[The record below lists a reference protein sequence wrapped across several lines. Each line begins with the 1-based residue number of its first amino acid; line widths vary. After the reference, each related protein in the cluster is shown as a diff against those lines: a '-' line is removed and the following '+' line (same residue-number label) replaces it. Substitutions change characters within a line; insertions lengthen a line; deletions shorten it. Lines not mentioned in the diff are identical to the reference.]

1 MYSSCKI
8 RGEHRAREGTC
19 KRKPSKQMAQPNVQ
33 INEEWKAALSEE
45 FAKPYFKNLIN
56 FLKQEKADGKTIYP
70 AGSLIFNA
78 YNTTPLSQVKVV
90 ILGQDP
96 YHNPGQAMGL
106 SFSVPQ
112 GVTRPPSLRN
122 IYKELE
128 TSLGIPNSK
137 NGDLTKWAEQGV
149 FLLNSM
155 LTVERNK
162 PGSHQR
168 SGWQFF
174 TDASIKAIS
183 DNRENV
189 VFMLWGA
196 FAKKKAAL
204 IDGSKHLVL
213 ESAHPSPFSADRGFF
228 GNNHFKK
235 ANEYLQEHG
244 KEPIDW
250 SVE

>member
-1 MYSSCKI
+1 MSNVKI
-8 RGEHRAREGTC
+8 NA
-19 KRKPSKQMAQPNVQ
+19 
-33 INEEWKAALSEE
+33 EWKAALADE
-45 FAKPYFKNLIN
+45 FEKPYFRNLIS
-56 FLKQEKADGKTIYP
+56 FIKQEKADGKEIYP

-78 YNTTPLSQVKVV
+78 YDTTPLSQVKVV

-106 SFSVPQ
+106 SFSVPK

-122 IYKELE
+122 IYKELN
-128 TSLGIPNSK
+128 TSLDIPISTS
-137 NGDLTKWAEQGV
+137 GDLTKWAEQGV

-155 LTVERNK
+155 LTVERNR

-183 DNRENV
+183 DHRENV

-204 IDGSKHLVL
+204 INADKHLVL
-213 ESAHPSPFSADRGFF
+213 SSAHPSPFSADKGFF
-228 GNNHFKK
+228 GNDHFKL
-235 ANEYLQEHG
+235 ANEYLVKTGQEA
-244 KEPIDW
+244 IDW
-250 SVE
+250 GVE

>member
-1 MYSSCKI
+1 MAKPQVKI
-8 RGEHRAREGTC
+8 N
-19 KRKPSKQMAQPNVQ
+19 P
-33 INEEWKAALSEE
+33 EWKEALSAE
-45 FAKPYFKNLIN
+45 FEKPYFRNLIS
-56 FLKQEKADGKTIYP
+56 FLKQEKTDGKAIYP
-70 AGSLIFNA
+70 PGSLIFNA
-78 YNTTPLSQVKVV
+78 YDTTPISEVKVV

-112 GVTRPPSLRN
+112 GITRPPSLRN
-122 IYKELE
+122 IYKELN
-128 TSLGIPNSK
+128 TSLGIPISQ
-137 NGDLTKWAEQGV
+137 NGDLTNWANQGV

-155 LTVERNK
+155 LTVEHKR

-183 DNRENV
+183 DQRKNV

-196 FAKKKAAL
+196 FAKKKAVL
-204 IDGSKHLVL
+204 IDADKHLVL
-213 ESAHPSPFSADRGFF
+213 SSAHPSPFSADKGFF
-228 GNNHFKK
+228 GNNHFKL
-235 ANEYLQEHG
+235 ANEYLTNHG
-244 KEPIDW
+244 KEAIDW

>member
-1 MYSSCKI
+1 
-8 RGEHRAREGTC
+8 
-19 KRKPSKQMAQPNVQ
+19 MAAPNVQ
-33 INEEWKAALSEE
+33 INEAWKAALSDE
-45 FAKPYFKNLIN
+45 FAKPYFKNLIQ
-56 FLKQEKADGKTIYP
+56 FLKQEKTDNKTIYP

-78 YNTTPLSQVKVV
+78 YNTTPIDQVKVV

-128 TSLGIPNSK
+128 TSLDIPATK
-137 NGDLTKWAEQGV
+137 NGDLTNWAEQGV

-183 DNRENV
+183 DQCDNV

-196 FAKKKAAL
+196 FAKKKGGL
-204 IDGSKHLVL
+204 IDENKHLVL
-213 ESAHPSPFSADRGFF
+213 ASAHPSPFSADKGFF
-228 GNNHFKK
+228 GNNHFKL
-235 ANEYLQEHG
+235 ANEYLEKHG
-244 KEPIDW
+244 KDPIDW
-250 SVE
+250 RVG

>member
-1 MYSSCKI
+1 
-8 RGEHRAREGTC
+8 
-19 KRKPSKQMAQPNVQ
+19 MAQSSIQ
-33 INEEWKAALSEE
+33 IDETWKKALTEE
-45 FAKPYFKNLIN
+45 FGKPYFKNLTSFI
-56 FLKQEKADGKTIYP
+56 KQEKADGKTIYP

-78 YNTTPLSQVKVV
+78 YNTTPLDKVKVV

-106 SFSVPQ
+106 SFSVPK

-122 IYKELE
+122 IYKELN
-128 TSLGIPNSK
+128 TSLEIPVTK
-137 NGDLTKWAEQGV
+137 NGDLTSWAEQGV

-183 DNRENV
+183 DHRENV

-204 IDGSKHLVL
+204 IDDAKHLVL
-213 ESAHPSPFSADRGFF
+213 TSPHPSPFSADRGFF
-228 GNNHFKK
+228 GNNHFKL
-235 ANEYLQEHG
+235 ANDYLSEHG
-244 KEPIDW
+244 MEPVDW
-250 SVE
+250 AVAEE